1 MCVHIHWKLGS
12 EGCMYTDTLS
22 WDLRGCM
29 CTHWK
34 LGSEVRGCM
43 CTHWKLGSVGIYVNI
58 YSAS

>member
-1 MCVHIHWKLGS
+1 
-12 EGCMYTDTLS
+12 MYTDTLS